1 MLNIALMPILAAED
15 PMSHVASH
23 KIFEVAGFEV
33 TNHHLLTLVAAVVAF
48 AIFAAAA
55 IKIKSRP
62 EEGATGY
69 VTRGAFG
76 QFFEVLCEFIREK
89 VARPA
94 LGELTDKYIY
104 YIWSV
109 FFFLLTANLLGM
121 IPFGAI
127 AALVTG
133 NEHLAHWGGTAT
145 ANLMVTGAMA
155 TLSLLAIVGIGIREN
170 GAKYFAHFAP
180 VPVWPIM
187 KGGKWPML
195 PLALFLVV
203 LELMGMVIKSV
214 ILAVRLFGNIAAG
227 HLVIAAVL
235 ALIIACKTLSAGVPL
250 GGAIVLGLTAL
261 NFLELFV
268 AFLQAFIFTFLTVLF
283 IAAGAVHHGDHKHEG
298 HAEGAHH

>member
-1 MLNIALMPILAAED
+1 MPVLAEN

-23 KIFEVAGFEV
+23 KIGTLAGFEV
-33 TNHHLLTLVAAVVAF
+33 SNHHLLTLVAALVTFVVF
-48 AIFAAAA
+48 VLVAA
-55 IKIKSRP
+55 KVESRP
-62 EEGATGY
+62 EQGAAGY

-94 LGELTDKYIY
+94 LGDLTDKYIY

-109 FFFLLTANLLGM
+109 FFFVLIANLLGM
-121 IPFGAI
+121 VPFGAI

-133 NEHLAHWGGTAT
+133 DEHLAHWGGTAT

-155 TLSLLAIVGIGIREN
+155 LLSLIAIIGIGIREN
-170 GAKYFAHFAP
+170 GGKYFAHFAP
-180 VPVWPIM
+180 IPIWLVM
-187 KGGKWPML
+187 KGGKAAML

-203 LELMGMVIKSV
+203 LELMGVVIKSV

-235 ALIIACKTLSAGVPL
+235 GMIIASKTLVSGVAL
-250 GGAIVLGLTAL
+250 GSGVVLALTAL

-283 IAAGAVHHGDHKHEG
+283 IAAGAVHHHDDHAAG